1 MRDERTP
8 KDVCG
13 EAKGGEDPRHF
24 YVGVFTGRYLRP
36 HCYRMPYS
44 SVYSNVIL
52 KTKFYFNGIL
62 MNLALVNLKGLVST
76 INTKK
81 IEIVRF

>member
-1 MRDERTP
+1 MGD
-8 KDVCG
+8 
-13 EAKGGEDPRHF
+13 EDPRHF
-24 YVGVFTGRYLRP
+24 YVEVSTGRYLRP
-36 HCYRMPYS
+36 HCDRIPHS

-52 KTKFYFNGIL
+52 KTKFYFKGIL
-62 MNLALVNLKGLVST
+62 MNLALANLKRLVSI

>member
-1 MRDERTP
+1 MRDERTL
-8 KDVCG
+8 KDVCR
-13 EAKGGEDPRHF
+13 EATGDEGPRHF
-24 YVGVFTGRYLRP
+24 YVGVSTGRYLRP
-36 HCYRMPYS
+36 HCDRIPHS
-44 SVYSNVIL
+44 SVYANVIL

-81 IEIVRF
+81 NGGR

>member
-8 KDVCG
+8 KDVWG
-13 EAKGGEDPRHF
+13 EATGDEDPRHF
-24 YVGVFTGRYLRP
+24 YVGVSTGRYLRP
-36 HCYRMPYS
+36 HCDRIPYS

-52 KTKFYFNGIL
+52 KTKFYLNGIL

-81 IEIVRF
+81 NRDR